1 MQEVKTEHKQSIT
14 SEEDRKLAEIE
25 KEFLLHSNEEDS
37 LRQAVN
43 KINLEIEKIWDEE
56 KKEVMLKARLRELED
71 SVKQKDAVI
80 ERRKKQRTSLR
91 MLLRKRA
98 DYCRA
103 CILCRCRKKHIE
115 ARKLYDSA
123 ALLHREA
130 ELKKAQLET
139 RKEMS
144 ARALNEISLEIKKK
158 RMQKNT

>member
-1 MQEVKTEHKQSIT
+1 MLDKCPTCMQEVKTEHKQSIT

-80 ERRKKQRTSLR
+80 ERRKK
-91 MLLRKRA
+91 A
-98 DYCRA
+98 ED
-103 CILCRCRKKHIE
+103 
-115 ARKLYDSA
+115 
-123 ALLHREA
+123 
-130 ELKKAQLET
+130 ELKNALEKKSRLLQGLHSLQMPKKAH
-139 RKEMS
+139 
-144 ARALNEISLEIKKK
+144 
-158 RMQKNT
+158 

>member
-1 MQEVKTEHKQSIT
+1 MLRLKRNFYCIR
-14 SEEDRKLAEIE
+14 D
-25 KEFLLHSNEEDS
+25 EEDS

-91 MLLRKRA
+91 MRLRKRA

-103 CILCRCRKKHIE
+103 CILCRCRKK
-115 ARKLYDSA
+115 
-123 ALLHREA
+123 
-130 ELKKAQLET
+130 AQ
-139 RKEMS
+139 
-144 ARALNEISLEIKKK
+144 
-158 RMQKNT
+158 